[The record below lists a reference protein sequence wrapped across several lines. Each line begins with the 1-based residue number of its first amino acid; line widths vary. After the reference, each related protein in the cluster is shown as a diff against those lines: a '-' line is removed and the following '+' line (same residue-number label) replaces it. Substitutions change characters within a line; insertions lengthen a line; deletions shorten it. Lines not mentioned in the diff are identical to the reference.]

1 MMGSWDQSPVY
12 VPISEPGCWLLAA
25 CPRILATNSVE
36 KCHQA
41 AAGHSGH
48 RLIWRLPIRCRG
60 TSAFMPLLPIFGT
73 CTSDQILAKQQA
85 KILPLCQMF
94 NRSRLQNKLPA
105 RNKEPEPPLSSSWCD
120 VVRRQLLKSSLC
132 WPACCLLSHLQLV
145 SASISQVRLGIR
157 WRSIPIRK
165 VQ

>member
-1 MMGSWDQSPVY
+1 MGSWDQSPVY
-12 VPISEPGCWLLAA
+12 VPISQSWL
-25 CPRILATNSVE
+25 RILGDQQRGKVSPLTRPQLGTLATGLYGGFPLD
-36 KCHQA
+36 
-41 AAGHSGH
+41 AG
-48 RLIWRLPIRCRG
+48 
-60 TSAFMPLLPIFGT
+60 ALLPSCHFCQYSEHGQQ
-73 CTSDQILAKQQA
+73 QIKY
-85 KILPLCQMF
+85 
-94 NRSRLQNKLPA
+94 LQNNRHKCFFNAIEA

-120 VVRRQLLKSSLC
+120 VVMRQLLKSSLC